1 MYIETRKEA
10 LHSLFLIILKLG
22 VNILMKDIF
31 LSDVI
36 QTNLF
41 RKGSLNVIVAP
52 CGSGKTK
59 AAIDTI
65 TPLASSPYKA
75 LYLIDTI
82 SGCHR
87 VANDE
92 SRKLSNPCLFYD
104 MDVVNGGFDFEFD
117 KSKVV
122 VTTYAKFGVWC
133 SLYPDFCDHFEVI
146 VCDEVHNLDQFAAFG
161 NHFNFTATAKDR
173 ICAAVKRGKTL
184 FVGITA
190 TPEYL
195 KKLCCP
201 QYFVP
206 LDTSRLHHYTEEEVV
221 RYTNINQLL
230 RNLPPHLCGAIYV
243 TRVTT
248 MIELERIARECGF
261 NPICLWSLSHK
272 EHRMTDEQLRVR
284 AHLLEYEEVPPP
296 YNLLI
301 INASCETA
309 INIRS
314 HMNFFIVHNT
324 NPTHITQARGRY
336 RANLHTLYVLDK
348 ESGTVI
354 VPEEFIDRKLF
365 REGKADLNNA
375 IYIKNDKGRLIP
387 WKKLS
392 HLITDSGYTITEGKS
407 NDRPYIIIQRL

>member
-1 MYIETRKEA
+1 M
-10 LHSLFLIILKLG
+10 
-22 VNILMKDIF
+22 NDIY
-31 LSDVI
+31 LSDAL

-82 SGCHR
+82 SGCQR

-92 SRKLSNPCLFYD
+92 SRKLSNPCVFYD
-104 MDVVNGGFDFEFD
+104 TDIVKGGFDFEFD

-146 VCDEVHNLDQFAAFG
+146 VCDEVHNLVQFAAFG
-161 NHFNFTATAKDR
+161 DQFNFTATARDR
-173 ICAAVKRGKTL
+173 ICAAIRRGKTL

-195 KKLCCP
+195 TKLRCP

-206 LDTSRLHHYTEEEVV
+206 LDISRLHHYTENKVV
-221 RYTNINQLL
+221 RYASIRQLL
-230 RNLPPHLCGAIYV
+230 RNLPPHLRGAIYV

-248 MIELERIARECGF
+248 MIELEQIARECGF

-272 EHRMTDEQLRVR
+272 EHRMTDEQLAVR
-284 AHLLEYEEVPPP
+284 AHLLEFEQVPPP
-296 YNLLI
+296 YDLLI

-314 HMNFFIVHNT
+314 HMDFFIVHNS

-336 RANLHTLYVLDK
+336 RANLQTLYVLDK

-354 VPEEFIDRKLF
+354 VPEDFIGRKLF
-365 REGKADLNNA
+365 KEGKADLNNA
-375 IYIKNDKGRLIP
+375 VYIKNDNGRFIP

-392 HLITDSGYTITEGKS
+392 NLITDSGYTITEGKS
-407 NDRPYIIIQRL
+407 DDRPYIIIQRL